1 MHSEDMEK
9 IDWKRV
15 KTIVKG
21 WKLGDYVRQ
30 ISIVVIGVLITFMGS
45 DWVTRNSEKKDIR
58 ATMLLIKE
66 ELKSNREKY
75 EDIVAEFQEDECLS
89 ALLAEHDL
97 KIRIIPEDSLR
108 QFALLMG
115 HIRSFTY
122 TQNALDILKSSM
134 LMQKISDKELLLQLT
149 EIYEVLDGFKAT
161 MNGYYDMK
169 DQVMTP
175 FNLTLTDEQMHCLYE
190 GGYEAWDIYLSNI
203 SVRNFVR
210 VAHRYFTPD
219 YIERVGKR
227 IDRAIQAIEEKYHLE

>member
-75 EDIVAEFQEDECLS
+75 EDIVAEFQEDERLS

-161 MNGYYDMK
+161 MNGYYDM
-169 DQVMTP
+169 
-175 FNLTLTDEQMHCLYE
+175 NCLYE

>member
-75 EDIVAEFQEDECLS
+75 EDIVAEFQEDERLS

-115 HIRSFTY
+115 YIRSF
-122 TQNALDILKSSM
+122 SSM

>member
-1 MHSEDMEK
+1 MHLEDMEK

-45 DWVTRNSEKKDIR
+45 DLVTRNSEKEDIR

-75 EDIVAEFQEDECLS
+75 EDIVAEFQEDERLS

-97 KIRIIPEDSLR
+97 KIRIIPEDSLS
-108 QFALLMG
+108 

>member
-1 MHSEDMEK
+1 MSRTAF
-9 IDWKRV
+9 WN
-15 KTIVKG
+15 KTKNLKHLCFRFLAERWG
-21 WKLGDYVRQ
+21 FEPQNAFDTLHDFQ
-30 ISIVVIGVLITFMGS
+30 SC
-45 DWVTRNSEKKDIR
+45 
-58 ATMLLIKE
+58 ALLKE

-75 EDIVAEFQEDECLS
+75 EDIVAEFQEDERLS